1 MDRLDLLEDVLTADL
16 KDYRYSLVV
25 LPEMRSY
32 AAQDEKN
39 KIIFLAESRRGVP
52 VSFQD
57 MAWSGFHD
65 LGHVIDARTDEE
77 YVQDFRPTIVLERAC
92 DRYGCHRTID
102 FCEKNGLPH
111 TLTPDSWKSA
121 RYSTPKHVA
130 EWLEG
135 FNGGRGFEQLDPKQV
150 HAIADALR
158 IPWDDDEAFM
168 DVSEDVTGKRHLDDM
183 TRDEL
188 QLVVLAMVRHVLG
201 REPEMTKESS
211 GRVVVSP
218 RVNRRWEK
226 HLKRRESRKEYKHV
240 RVGKRDFLLQKEI
253 PVLTELP
260 DHAGKAKAVL
270 RRAIRSAPR
279 TDWSHAQIAVPDT
292 VELTKRIN
300 AFRGTRGHV
309 RLPGER
315 LGSESFRA
323 GRLHAHKVGPAW
335 LVHEDMHAPGKT
347 LRSQIKHAPEAFR
360 AQLKR
365 LVAKRPVITS
375 SRVQRYSETPVMKA
389 MFGKTAGKPRG
400 IKILA
405 VGDGM
410 GGGHMA
416 QAKNLAEAARRR
428 KIPVEVLNFD
438 TEFGDPASVEK
449 YYESYGKLL
458 DAADEGKVL
467 PTAYAGAVSGITHLK
482 HHTTGFD
489 RKRLN
494 KWVDD
499 NSDQAIVL
507 TKTHLQMP
515 FAGVKHPIHVMHTD
529 PEKSVGVRDWDKV
542 SPRIHVGTQAVMDVL
557 KPRES
562 KVLPG
567 LAVNPR
573 VLEKQRP
580 SKLMSKRDY
589 NVTVSGGTLGLEVD
603 EITKRVLQSGLP
615 PNAVVHAVAGKNKA
629 LQKKLTRMAKKD
641 PRIRPHGY
649 APLTAMMQE
658 ADLNVIRAHG
668 TTYAETEAS
677 GKPAVYYAPDSSVLD
692 VQGGLTRDTARYGEK
707 HVKNP
712 AAIGL
717 DKIPGAVDQVL
728 ANPARFK
735 RRSLAVQKKVMRN
748 SADMAIRAIM
758 KSRKEYDT

>member
-1 MDRLDLLEDVLTADL
+1 MEHLDLLEDTLTTDL
-16 KDYRYSLVV
+16 KDYGYSLVV

-111 TLTPDSWKSA
+111 TLTPDSWESA

-150 HAIADALR
+150 RAIADALR

-335 LVHEDMHAPGKT
+335 LVHEDTHAPGKT

-389 MFGKTAGKPRG
+389 MFGKTAGKPAG

-405 VGDGM
+405 VGEGQ
-410 GGGHMA
+410 GAGHMS
-416 QAKNLAEAARRR
+416 QAKSIAEAAARR
-428 KIPVEVLNFD
+428 KIPVEVINFD
-438 TEFGDPASVEK
+438 ERFGKKK
-449 YYESYGKLL
+449 Y
-458 DAADEGKVL
+458 
-467 PTAYAGAVSGITHLK
+467 
-482 HHTTGFD
+482 
-489 RKRLN
+489 LN
-494 KWVDD
+494 KFEGNYAKQLKKKESLTAVLGTLSGHAQYHSPLGYDRAALKEWVGE
-499 NSDQAIVL
+499 NKDQAIVL
-507 TKTHLQMP
+507 TKPHLQMQ
-515 FAGVKHPIHVMHTD
+515 FGGIQHPVHVVHTD
-529 PEKSVGVRDWDKV
+529 PERWVGTYDWDKV
-542 SPRIHVGTQAVMDVL
+542 SPRIHLGTKETLDEL
-557 KPRES
+557 KPREG

-567 LAVNPR
+567 LPVRAS
-573 VLEKQRP
+573 LLKKQKR
-580 SKLMSKRDY
+580 SGVMSKKDF
-589 NVTVSGGTLGLEVD
+589 NVTVSGGVMGIEVD
-603 EITKRVLQSGLP
+603 EMTQRILQSGLP
-615 PNAVVHAVAGKNKA
+615 ANAVIHAVAGKNKK
-629 LQKKLTRMAKKD
+629 LQKKLERMSKKD
-641 PRIRPHGY
+641 PRIKAHGF
-649 APLTAMMQE
+649 APLPAMMQE
-658 ADLNVIRAHG
+658 ADLNLIRAHG
-668 TTYAETEAS
+668 TTYAESVAA
-677 GKPAVYYAPDSSVLD
+677 GKPAVYYAPDSGMLD
-692 VQGGLTRDTARYGEK
+692 TQGELTRTTAYHGERV
-707 HVKNP
+707 VKNP

-717 DKIPGAVDQVL
+717 DKIPGAVNTVL
-728 ANPARFK
+728 QSPAK
-735 RRSLAVQKKVMRN
+735 YVRRSRKAQKKMLRDPSEV
-748 SADMAIRAIM
+748 AVRAIM